1 MRIVAPIATAL
12 LAFAYAAAPASPSR
26 ASSTA
31 CGDRAYA
38 YAGYAAAQRSH
49 GVAAVITPLELPDVA
64 NGQVAAWIGVGGPGE
79 GPHGEDEWLQA
90 GISGFSDHSAVYY
103 EVARPG
109 RAPQYAE
116 VLSGLEPGERHRVAV
131 VELRGRPSWWRVFVD
146 RRPVT
151 QPIFL
156 PRSDGRWAPIVTAES
171 WNGGAAVCNSFAYRF
186 GRVATATAPGGVWTR
201 FRSGHRF
208 QDRGYEVVR
217 VGSASFLA
225 RDAS

>member
-1 MRIVAPIATAL
+1 MRIFALFAAGLVA
-12 LAFAYAAAPASPSR
+12 LAFAAAPASPSR

-31 CGDRAYA
+31 CGGRAYA
-38 YAGYAAAQRSH
+38 YAGYAAAHRSH
-49 GVAAVITPLELPDVA
+49 GVAAVITPLELPAVS

-109 RAPQYAE
+109 RKPEYVE
-116 VLSGLEPGERHRVAV
+116 VLSGLQPGERHRVAV
-131 VELRGRPSWWRVFVD
+131 VELRGRPSWWRVVVD

-156 PRSDGRWAPIVTAES
+156 PRSHDRWAPIVTAES

-186 GRVATATAPGGVWTR
+186 ARVATARAAGGVWTP

-217 VGSASFLA
+217 LGSASFLA
-225 RDAS
+225 RDAF